1 MTESPSASALP
12 QPAKKHSRGVLLSWF
27 IGFALLA
34 YALDQLVKLWVTSN
48 MVLGQSI
55 EVIPSV
61 LRWYY
66 ITNSG
71 AAFSIGENFTWVF
84 SLISTAV
91 AVAIITQF
99 RKIGSAWWAV
109 AVGMVLGGALGN
121 LTDRLFR
128 PPSFGIGHVV
138 DYISIGNFAIF
149 NLADCAVVGGV
160 ILICI
165 LTLLGVPFRGG
176 PRHGAAAADSA
187 AGESA
192 TGESATGP
200 GAAGGNG

>member
-1 MTESPSASALP
+1 
-12 QPAKKHSRGVLLSWF
+12 
-27 IGFALLA
+27 
-34 YALDQLVKLWVTSN
+34 
-48 MVLGQSI
+48 
-55 EVIPSV
+55 
-61 LRWYY
+61 
-66 ITNSG
+66 
-71 AAFSIGENFTWVF
+71 
-84 SLISTAV
+84 
-91 AVAIITQF
+91 
-99 RKIGSAWWAV
+99 
-109 AVGMVLGGALGN
+109 
-121 LTDRLFR
+121 FR

-192 TGESATGP
+192 TGP
-200 GAAGGNG
+200 